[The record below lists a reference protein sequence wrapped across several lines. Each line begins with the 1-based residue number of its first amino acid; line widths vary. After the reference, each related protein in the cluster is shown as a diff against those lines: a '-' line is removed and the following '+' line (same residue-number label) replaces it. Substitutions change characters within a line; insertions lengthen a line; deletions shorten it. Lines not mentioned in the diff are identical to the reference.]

1 MHGIHHRLLRLPP
14 DVAFFQGQF
23 AVQKNT
29 SDTMPQHVLLVE
41 DSSTLSLTYQRYLSQ
56 AGFEVVAAPS
66 GSEALAALEHRPAVV
81 ALDLGLPDMDGLEL
95 LHEIQSRDQPP
106 SVIIITGNASLSTA
120 VAAMRAGAFDYLVK
134 PFNAERLVTT
144 VRNAIER
151 NALQKEVQVYRKELK
166 REQFH
171 GFIGSSLEMLAVYKT
186 IESAARSNATV
197 FITGESGT
205 GKEVCA
211 NAIHM
216 ASARARKPFIA
227 INCAAIPR
235 DLMESEI
242 FGHVAGAFTGAL
254 SDRSGAAELADGGTL
269 FLDEICE
276 MDINLQAKLLRLLQ
290 SGTFQRVGSGKVMK
304 ADIRV
309 VCATNR
315 DPLAEVDAGRFRE
328 DLYYRL
334 HVIPVHLPALRE
346 RGDDIRLIANAL
358 LERFTKSEGK
368 KFTQLSDD
376 ALETI
381 ARHDWPGN
389 VRELQN
395 AIHNAVVLHDGEV
408 LEAAMLPDWVRAGRR
423 MRANAA
429 ETGGVFTPAPLPR
442 PGEAIMPLWQIEKQA
457 ILAAIEA
464 CGGNVLKAAAFL
476 EIAVSTIYR
485 KKTEWAKNG

>member
-1 MHGIHHRLLRLPP
+1 MDSQL
-14 DVAFFQGQF
+14 
-23 AVQKNT
+23 QKNT
-29 SDTMPQHVLLVE
+29 ANTTPLHVLLVE
-41 DSSTLSLTYQRYLSQ
+41 DSSTLAQTYQSYLRQ
-56 AGFEVVAAPS
+56 AGFEVTAVTS
-66 GSEALAALEHRPAVV
+66 GKEALEALAGRPAVV

-95 LHEIQSRDQPP
+95 LNEIQGREQPP
-106 SVIIITGNASLSTA
+106 SVIVITGNASLGTA
-120 VAAMRAGAFDYLVK
+120 IAAMRAGAFDYLVK
-134 PFNAERLVTT
+134 PFNAERLATT

-151 NALQKEVQVYRKELK
+151 DSLQKEVQVYRKELK

-186 IESAARSNATV
+186 VESAARSNATV
-197 FITGESGT
+197 FVTGESGT

-211 NAIHM
+211 NAIHLS
-216 ASARARKPFIA
+216 SARARKPFVA

-235 DLMESEI
+235 DLMESEV

-254 SDRSGAAELADGGTL
+254 ADRKGAAELADGGTL

-304 ADIRV
+304 ADIRI

-315 DPLAEVDAGRFRE
+315 NPLAEVDAGRFRE

-334 HVIPVHLPALRE
+334 HVIPIHLPALRE
-346 RGDDIRLIANAL
+346 RGDDIRLIACAL
-358 LERFTKSEGK
+358 LERFARSEGK
-368 KFTQLSDD
+368 KFTALSED

-395 AIHNAVVLHDGEV
+395 AIHNAVVLHEGEV
-408 LEAAMLPDWVRAGRR
+408 LEAAMLPNWVKAGKR
-423 MRANAA
+423 MRSNGA
-429 ETGGVFTPAPLPR
+429 ESAQAVNPVHAPASGDAL
-442 PGEAIMPLWQIEKQA
+442 MPLWQIEKQA

-485 KKTEWAKNG
+485 KKLEWAKHG

>member
-1 MHGIHHRLLRLPP
+1 L
-14 DVAFFQGQF
+14 
-23 AVQKNT
+23 QKNT
-29 SDTMPQHVLLVE
+29 ALSEPRHVLVVE
-41 DSSTLSLTYQRYLSQ
+41 DSTTLAQTYQRYLEQ
-56 AGFEVVAAPS
+56 AGFAVSVVAC
-66 GSEALAALEHRPAVV
+66 GKEALDALSGRPAVV
-81 ALDLGLPDMDGLEL
+81 ALDLGLPDVDGLEL
-95 LHEIQSRDQPP
+95 LNEIQSREQPP
-106 SVIIITGNASLSTA
+106 SVIVITGNASLGTA

-134 PFNAERLVTT
+134 PFNAERLATT

-151 NALQKEVQVYRKELK
+151 NALQREVQVYRSEMK

-186 IESAARSNATV
+186 VESAARSNATV
-197 FITGESGT
+197 FVTGESGT

-211 NAIHM
+211 SAVHM
-216 ASARARKPFIA
+216 ASARARKPFVA

-235 DLMESEI
+235 DLMESEV

-254 SDRSGAAELADGGTL
+254 ADRQGAAELADGGTL

-304 ADIRV
+304 ADIRI

-315 DPLAEVDAGRFRE
+315 NPLAEVDAGRFRE

-334 HVIPVHLPALRE
+334 HVIPIHLPALRE

-358 LERFTKSEGK
+358 LERFARAEGK
-368 KFTQLSDD
+368 KFTRLSED

-395 AIHNAVVLHDGEV
+395 AVHNAVVLHDGEV
-408 LEAAMLPDWVRAGRR
+408 LEASMLPNWVKAGKRQR
-423 MRANAA
+423 PTTQVAEAPTGVAA
-429 ETGGVFTPAPLPR
+429 PASGAP
-442 PGEAIMPLWQIEKQA
+442 IIPLWQIEKQA

-485 KKTEWAKNG
+485 KKLEWAKHG